1 MKSES
6 SQHTNRYLS
15 KNWFYREISGAI
27 KVLRILM
34 VCFPAGGQLYCFCCR
49 RFVPGVNENFSSFVT
64 RFDKWSKLHPNI
76 HDHDTL
82 ADHLNYLE
90 KWKTMAVTLQSDGT
104 ADTEKIKLLTKEK
117 TMERSL
123 YCLLSITFF
132 LSKQNIPWSLRR
144 CLFF

>member
-1 MKSES
+1 M
-6 SQHTNRYLS
+6 
-15 KNWFYREISGAI
+15 SGAI

-90 KWKTMAVTLQSDGT
+90 NNGCHSSIRWYCRYRENQTPHKRKNNG
-104 ADTEKIKLLTKEK
+104 EKFI
-117 TMERSL
+117 
-123 YCLLSITFF
+123 LS
-132 LSKQNIPWSLRR
+132 S
-144 CLFF
+144 